1 MAITSTGLSEGP
13 LRLLLVEDEPKLAAL
28 IKRGLNEAGYA
39 VDLASDAS
47 EGLWRVSETNYDLV
61 VLDVML
67 PDSDGF
73 KVCASIRASGF
84 MNPVLML
91 TARDDINDRVRG
103 LDSGADDYLTKP
115 FDFEEL
121 LARLRAL
128 SRRPGGDRDPVL
140 RVGALWLDPASHQT
154 GRGEVAIEL
163 TAKEF
168 ALLHYLM
175 RNPGRVLS
183 RRELIDHA
191 WDFAFESDSNV
202 VDVYV
207 RYLREKIDR
216 PFGVETLVTVRG
228 VGYRLQD
235 EAKSA
240 DADQN

>member
-1 MAITSTGLSEGP
+1 M
-13 LRLLLVEDEPKLAAL
+13 RLLLVEDESKLAEL
-28 IKRGLNEAGYA
+28 IKRGLSEAGYA
-39 VDLASDAS
+39 VDIAADAA
-47 EGLWRVSETNYDLV
+47 EGLWRASSIQYDFV

-73 KVCASIRASGF
+73 EVCATLRAAGY

-91 TARDDINDRVRG
+91 TARDDVHDRVRG
-103 LDSGADDYLTKP
+103 LDSGADDYLAKP
-115 FDFEEL
+115 FDFDEL

-128 SRRPGGDRDPVL
+128 GRRPGGERDPVL
-140 RVGALWLDPASHQT
+140 RVGSLWLDPAMHLA
-154 GRGEVAIEL
+154 GRADVTVEL

-168 ALLHYLM
+168 ALLHYFM
-175 RNPGRVLS
+175 RNPGRAL
-183 RRELIDHA
+183 RRGDLIEHA

-216 PFGVETLVTVRG
+216 PFGVESLVTVRG
-228 VGYRLQD
+228 VGYRLQG
-235 EAKSA
+235 ETANA